1 MASPQM
7 TEKRITHIKMAD
19 GTLAPVEYLTEES
32 QQPDYVRRLAKS
44 AREASRAAIKRQ
56 LAAGLPAVFVKTTT
70 SFASIPMDMR
80 KSSRA
85 ISSNESNN
93 STNARI
99 CRSKR
104 LWQEQIKR
112 SWSGHKNNL
121 DSILQSHVLSSCVLS
136 SSHVSRLA
144 SKPRNGDAISPTR

>member
-56 LAAGLPAVFVKTTT
+56 LAAGLPAVFVK
-70 SFASIPMDMR
+70 D
-80 KSSRA
+80 
-85 ISSNESNN
+85 
-93 STNARI
+93 
-99 CRSKR
+99 
-104 LWQEQIKR
+104 
-112 SWSGHKNNL
+112 NNL
-121 DSILQSHVLSSCVLS
+121 IRLHPDGHEEILKSNFLQ
-136 SSHVSRLA
+136 
-144 SKPRNGDAISPTR
+144 